1 MSFISEAESS
11 IRLLFDVNN
20 AGFHVDPGKGLN
32 HLENWIQ
39 HLRSIDQ
46 PATRLMV
53 TELETMRTHISNN
66 NVAGMAQAFQNLGEM
81 TAKAALTTH
90 NFSGEGD
97 KARELS
103 QKLIA
108 AAGNLRHIAASQ
120 VVQH

>member
-11 IRLLFDVNN
+11 IRMLFDTTN
-20 AGFHVDPGKGLN
+20 AGFHVDPSKGLS
-32 HLENWIQ
+32 HLESWTQ

-53 TELETMRTHISNN
+53 TELETLRGHVNN
-66 NVAGMAQAFQNLGEM
+66 NNAAGMALSFQSLGEM
-81 TAKAALTTH
+81 TAQAALTTH

-103 QKLIA
+103 QKLIS

>member
-1 MSFISEAESS
+1 MSFIPEAESS
-11 IRLLFDVNN
+11 IRLLFDTTN
-20 AGFHVDPGKGLN
+20 AGFHVDPSRGQS

-39 HLRSIDQ
+39 HLRGIDQ
-46 PATRLMV
+46 PATRAIV
-53 TELETMRTHISNN
+53 SELETLRGHVNSN
-66 NVAGMAQAFQNLGEM
+66 NVAGMALAFQNLGEM

-90 NFSGEGD
+90 NFSGDGD

-103 QKLIA
+103 QKLIS